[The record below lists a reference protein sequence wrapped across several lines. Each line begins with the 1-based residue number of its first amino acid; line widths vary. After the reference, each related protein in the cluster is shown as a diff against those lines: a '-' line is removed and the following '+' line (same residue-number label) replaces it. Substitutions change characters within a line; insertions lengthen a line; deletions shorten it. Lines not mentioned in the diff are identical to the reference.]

1 MKRRPIADRARSV
14 AKSVALSKLQSFR
27 AERRMPTAEAALHSN
42 LHTKILLALIACLLA
57 LNLMLRF
64 PELGAVIAQY
74 NQF

>member
-1 MKRRPIADRARSV
+1 MAKSV
-14 AKSVALSKLQSFR
+14 AKSVALSKLQNFR
-27 AERRMPTAEAALHSN
+27 PERRMPAAEAALHSS
-42 LHTKILLALIACLLA
+42 LHTKIPLPLIACLLA